1 MMKKI
6 TALLIVLVL
15 CCTLFAGCASEKSDK
30 VTIYLLNWGEYLDPD
45 LLEEFNA
52 MQDDIVIRENTASSN
67 EEMYTICA
75 TEGCGIDM
83 VVPSEY
89 MVDMMRQD
97 GLLAEL
103 NLENIPNFQYVQD
116 MAVPESNCTSLENP
130 DKYVAVPYMCG
141 TLGIVYNTTLVD
153 DVVDSWDILWN
164 EKYANQIL
172 MYDSVRDSLAIALLK
187 LGYNLNSTDP
197 KEIEEAGELLV
208 QQKPIV
214 LAYGTDDIKDSMIS
228 GSVALATDYSGAA
241 MAAIMENPDLEY
253 VVPKEASNIWVDSI
267 CVLES
272 SEHKEAC
279 ERFINFLCD
288 PEIAA
293 RNSNWIGYTTPN
305 YAALEYVDEELKEIS
320 GYMIDDATRE
330 RCTYYNYLGDNL
342 ETYYD
347 AWIKVKASTK
357 KPRK

>member
-1 MMKKI
+1 MKK
-6 TALLIVLVL
+6 TFALLLVSVML
-15 CCTLFAGCASEKSDK
+15 CMMIFSGCSSEKSDK
-30 VTIYLLNWGEYLDPD
+30 EVVYLLNWGEYLDPD

-89 MVDMMRQD
+89 MVDMMRQE

-103 NLENIPNFQYVQD
+103 NLDNIPNYQYVQEV
-116 MAVPESNCTSLENP
+116 ANAESNCTSLTNP
-130 DKYVAVPYMCG
+130 EKYIAAPYMCG
-141 TLGIVYNTTLVD
+141 TLGIIYNTTLVD
-153 DVVDSWDILWN
+153 DEVTSWDILWD
-164 EKYANQIL
+164 EKYTNQIM
-172 MYDSVRDSLAIALLK
+172 MYDSVRDSLAVALLK
-187 LGYNLNSTDP
+187 LGYDLNSTDP
-197 KEIEEAGELLV
+197 AEIAEAGELLV
-208 QQKPIV
+208 EQKPIV

-228 GSVALATDYSGAA
+228 GSVAMAMDYSGAA

-253 VVPKEASNIWVDSI
+253 VVPQEASNIWVDSI

-288 PEIAA
+288 PEISA
-293 RNSNWIGYTTPN
+293 RNSEWIGYTTPN
-305 YAALEYVDEELKEIS
+305 DAALEYVDDELKEIP
-320 GYMIDDATRE
+320 GYLIDDETKE
-330 RCTYYNYLGDNL
+330 RCTYFNYLGDNL

-347 AWIKVKASTK
+347 EWIKVKASAK
-357 KPRK
+357 NRRK

>member
-1 MMKKI
+1 MKKTLAI
-6 TALLIVLVL
+6 FIVLMMCTVL
-15 CCTLFAGCASEKSDK
+15 LLSGCAKEEKTDK
-30 VTIYLLNWGEYLDPD
+30 ETIYLLNWGEYLDPD

-52 MQDDIVIRENTASSN
+52 MQDDIIVKENTASSN
-67 EEMYTICA
+67 EEMYAICA

-89 MVDMMRQD
+89 MVDMMRQE

-116 MAVPESNCTSLENP
+116 MAIPESNCTSLEDP
-130 DKYVAVPYMCG
+130 TKYIAAPYMCG
-141 TLGIVYNTTLVD
+141 TLGIVYNTKLVD
-153 DVVDSWDILWN
+153 DEVTSWDILWDP
-164 EKYANQIL
+164 KYKNQIM
-172 MYDSVRDSLAIALLK
+172 MYDSVRDSLAVALLK
-187 LGYNLNSTDP
+187 LGYDLNSTDP

-214 LAYGTDDIKDSMIS
+214 LAYGTDDIKDTMIS
-228 GSVALATDYSGAA
+228 GSVAMAMDYSGAA

-253 VVPKEASNIWVDSI
+253 TVPEEASNIWVDSI

-288 PEIAA
+288 PEISG
-293 RNSNWIGYTTPN
+293 RNSSWIGYTTPN
-305 YAALEYVDEELKEIS
+305 DAALDYVDEELKEIS
-320 GYMIDDATRE
+320 GYIIDDATKK
-330 RCTYYNYLGDNL
+330 RCTYFNYLGDTL

-347 AWIKVKASTK
+347 SWIKVKAA
-357 KPRK
+357 RK